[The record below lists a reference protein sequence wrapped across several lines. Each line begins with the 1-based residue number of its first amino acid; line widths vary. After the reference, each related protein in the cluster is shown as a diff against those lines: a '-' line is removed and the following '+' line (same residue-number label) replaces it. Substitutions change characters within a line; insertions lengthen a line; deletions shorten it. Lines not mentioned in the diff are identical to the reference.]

1 MGKLPT
7 NTKKDCNYLCVC
19 VCSASNNWAIVW
31 TFCGFVGKGQWPE
44 LKVLFLNLMGFLL
57 YGIYLL

>member
-19 VCSASNNWAIVW
+19 VCVLPAI
-31 TFCGFVGKGQWPE
+31 TGPSFGLSGGFVGKGQWPE

-57 YGIYLL
+57 YGI